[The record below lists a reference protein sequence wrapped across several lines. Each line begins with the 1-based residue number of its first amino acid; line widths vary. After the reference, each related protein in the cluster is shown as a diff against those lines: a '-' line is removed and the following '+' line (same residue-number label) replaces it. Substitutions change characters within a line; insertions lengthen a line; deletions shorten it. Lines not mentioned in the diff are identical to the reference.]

1 MREGKNGERQSK
13 FFERTRK
20 KDQKIIKGKIKK
32 QKNNGRIENPIE
44 EEELKEDK
52 RKYQKGL
59 KKVAMLEKYVEELKD
74 RKRSSTEENNTV
86 KREREQ
92 KEVLEEKS
100 ENKKQINS
108 IQQRRF
114 SMRLFRVQ

>member
-86 KREREQ
+86 KRERENRRKYQ
-92 KEVLEEKS
+92 K
-100 ENKKQINS
+100 
-108 IQQRRF
+108 RRVKTKNRSTVF
-114 SMRLFRVQ
+114 SNVDSA

>member
-74 RKRSSTEENNTV
+74 RKRSSTEEKRV

-100 ENKKQINS
+100 GNKKQINS